1 MVKKAIMDM
10 VSDNDDSDSVFVQLK
25 DFVIKYYNVLEPK
38 AL

>member
-1 MVKKAIMDM
+1 MT
-10 VSDNDDSDSVFVQLK
+10 SDSVFVQLK